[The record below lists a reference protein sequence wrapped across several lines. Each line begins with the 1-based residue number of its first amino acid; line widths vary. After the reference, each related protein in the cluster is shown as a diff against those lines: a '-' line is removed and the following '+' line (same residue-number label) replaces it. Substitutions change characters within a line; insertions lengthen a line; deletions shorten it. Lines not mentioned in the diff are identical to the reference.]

1 MMVISN
7 HPWSQSWRRKGRKGL
22 AEKEGF
28 KPGMKEWGVMNDE
41 SAESTEPTD
50 EVPLIGLGES
60 ELERLVHGKRMPS
73 RVANNRK
80 SNVFRVYKAAD
91 WRCTKPFFGVIPK
104 ATIYTFLH
112 PPSAKMD
119 KKHKQAGV
127 MQSIN
132 KHCDASFCF
141 FATRPDSNIDD
152 FFMHENA
159 KKSPFLSNKGKLR
172 TFTKSQILACL
183 PGRPAHRKKQHSNKL
198 QSSFSSSSS

>member
-1 MMVISN
+1 
-7 HPWSQSWRRKGRKGL
+7 
-22 AEKEGF
+22 
-28 KPGMKEWGVMNDE
+28 
-41 SAESTEPTD
+41 
-50 EVPLIGLGES
+50 
-60 ELERLVHGKRMPS
+60 
-73 RVANNRK
+73 
-80 SNVFRVYKAAD
+80 
-91 WRCTKPFFGVIPK
+91 
-104 ATIYTFLH
+104 
-112 PPSAKMD
+112 MD

-183 PGRPAHRKKQHSNKL
+183 PGRPAHRKKSALKQASVVI
-198 QSSFSSSSS
+198 FIIIIIDIFTVT